1 MKTGEDEKMKV
12 EEILKEAASSTTMA
26 DVDKLHRVGPPKYG
40 KQDIIVRFKS
50 HTAKE
55 KFYIRKKTDKK

>member
-1 MKTGEDEKMKV
+1 MEA
-12 EEILKEAASSTTMA
+12 ILKEAASSTKME
-26 DVDKLHRVGPPKYG
+26 DVDKLHRVGPPKPG

-55 KFYIRKKTDKK
+55 NFFKRKKYIKNIKV